1 MQEYRVNTDSDS
13 EGLPGSADISQA
25 PQVGLIS
32 LAVHTKQNCLK
43 MNKSKKRSLDKMNKY
58 QQKNAEVKK

>member
-1 MQEYRVNTDSDS
+1 MQEYRGNTDSNS

-43 MNKSKKRSLDKMNKY
+43 MNKSKKGLLIR
-58 QQKNAEVKK
+58 